1 MKMVAEGINTSR
13 SVHQLIAKTGVEMP
27 ISEQI
32 FQVLFEEKDPRIAVE
47 ELMGR
52 APRQERHSLS

>member
-1 MKMVAEGINTSR
+1 MIAEGINTAR
-13 SVHQLIAKTGVEMP
+13 SVHQLIQKTGVEMP

-32 FQVLFEEKDPRIAVE
+32 FQVLFEEKDPKIAVE

-52 APRQERHSLS
+52 VPVPERHSLD

>member
-1 MKMVAEGINTSR
+1 MVAEGINTAK
-13 SVHQLIAKTGVEMP
+13 SVHQLIEKTGVEMP

-32 FQVLFEEKDPRIAVE
+32 FQVLFEEKDPLLAVE

-52 APRQERHSLS
+52 APRKERHSL